1 MCGRPILKVPQI
13 FFIMESPER
22 PAPGSSSHRMH
33 GGISRL
39 AEKAIDDLCAAVGR
53 IEPWRDQTSWAE
65 LLGPLG
71 DRLGRVSVH
80 TTPNSHTSLVR
91 LILHGFRPPFARIL
105 QNIALQD
112 AGGRQHTG
120 NWLGYTQVFE
130 CQVPRDRSV
139 TIQEYASKPP
149 PAFEAQQVTQALAWD
164 QWEQIQECLEAEGRR
179 KGKRRK

>member
-1 MCGRPILKVPQI
+1 
-13 FFIMESPER
+13 
-22 PAPGSSSHRMH
+22 MH

-39 AEKAIDDLCAAVGR
+39 SEQAIGDLCAAVGR
-53 IEPWRDQTSWAE
+53 IEPWRDQTSWVE

-80 TTPNSHTSLVR
+80 TTPNSHTSRVR
-91 LILHGFRPPFARIL
+91 LILHGFRPPFASIL

-120 NWLGYTQVFE
+120 NWLGYTHAFE

-149 PAFEAQQVTQALAWD
+149 PASEAQQVTQALARD